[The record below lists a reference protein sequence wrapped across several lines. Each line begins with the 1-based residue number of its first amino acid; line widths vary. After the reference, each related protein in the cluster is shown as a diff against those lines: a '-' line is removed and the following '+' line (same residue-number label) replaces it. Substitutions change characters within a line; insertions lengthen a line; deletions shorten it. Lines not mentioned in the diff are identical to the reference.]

1 MQMMTSKAL
10 QPQAPPVDRP
20 LIAVVDDDA
29 SFLRSVGRL
38 LRSAGFAVE
47 TFGSAQGFLDA
58 QGSSLPQC
66 LVLDVHM
73 PDMTGLQLQERLA
86 AQGACLPIIFVTAYD
101 TPQTREAARKGGAF
115 DLLLKPFDKE
125 ALLGAIRAAVGCQP
139 CDPAPSEGQT
149 ESPPSP

>member
-73 PDMTGLQLQERLA
+73 PDMTGLELQDRLA
-86 AQGACLPIIFVTAYD
+86 AQGLCVPMIFMTAYE
-101 TPQTREAARKGGAF
+101 TPHTRERAHRAGSFG
-115 DLLLKPFDKE
+115 LLLKPFDQQALRNAIRE
-125 ALLGAIRAAVGCQP
+125 ALACQSQDPSAGAN
-139 CDPAPSEGQT
+139 
-149 ESPPSP
+149 